1 MYVYNNDINSIY
13 NRCTGDNAQHET
25 LYYNLFGTYLI
36 INSVISNKQKKDNKM
51 KLTYWKIK
59 NNDSEIFYSIRAK
72 TKKEAIE
79 QYKIQCSQGM
89 KESYLE
95 WGEVCAKV
103 EKVVIE
109 YDNAFDLVDQLLCE
123 NSADYYSEREYII
136 K

>member
-1 MYVYNNDINSIY
+1 
-13 NRCTGDNAQHET
+13 
-25 LYYNLFGTYLI
+25 
-36 INSVISNKQKKDNKM
+36 M

-72 TKKEAIE
+72 TKKEAIKK
-79 QYKIQCSQGM
+79 YKIECLHGM

-95 WGEVCAKV
+95 WGEVDAKV
-103 EKVVIE
+103 EKIVIE